1 MIIAPMHIGSLSL
14 ANMLSPWWGSS
25 STPARHRYVKG
36 CLREV
41 SMPNG
46 PLHSPP
52 SSRKTKASCDKLAT
66 QACGSHVWD
75 MCKVRQAASQHLLR
89 STRQPERQH
98 MPVLVYQQR
107 TDMDGMRHQGFR
119 RLCDKLSDCLSPVV
133 GAQEKMGEA
142 PEFESRKVSLR
153 PRTLFEL
160 LNSRTANG
168 YGLKIRLTAAA
179 TNGSHQSLR
188 IAWSPSAL
196 HMHDWGTY

>member
-1 MIIAPMHIGSLSL
+1 
-14 ANMLSPWWGSS
+14 
-25 STPARHRYVKG
+25 
-36 CLREV
+36 
-41 SMPNG
+41 
-46 PLHSPP
+46 
-52 SSRKTKASCDKLAT
+52 
-66 QACGSHVWD
+66 
-75 MCKVRQAASQHLLR
+75 MCKVREAASQHLLR

-98 MPVLVYQQR
+98 MPVLVFQQR
-107 TDMDGMRHQGFR
+107 TDMDGMRQSYQEALG
-119 RLCDKLSDCLSPVV
+119 DKVSDCLSPVV

-168 YGLKIRLTAAA
+168 YVLKIRLTAAA

-196 HMHDWGTY
+196 HTQDWGTY